1 MNLSIFEVL
10 GPVMIGPSSSHT
22 AGAAKLA
29 RVAAMIAAK
38 PFSRVE
44 FALHGSFLKTGQGH
58 GTRLALLAGAL
69 GLAEDD
75 EGLKTAEQLAAQKG
89 VEWSF
94 TEADLEDAHENTA
107 CLTFFHDDDT
117 VSKVTGCSIGGGRIR
132 ITDINGMTTDISA
145 EQPTLLIEQNDV
157 SGVIST
163 ISTALAK
170 EGINIGI
177 MRVGRSNR
185 GGVASTILELDEPV
199 SAALAEHLQTLP
211 NVRRVCVINL

>member
-38 PFSRVE
+38 PFDKVE

-75 EGLKTAEQLAAQKG
+75 EGLKSAEALALEKG
-89 VEWSF
+89 VTYSY
-94 TEADLEDAHENTA
+94 TEAELDDAHENTA
-107 CLTFFHDDDT
+107 RITFFHTDG
-117 VSKVTGCSIGGGRIR
+117 SIGSITGCSIGGGRIR
-132 ITDINGMTTDISA
+132 ITDVNGMATDISA

-163 ISTALAK
+163 ISTALAE
-170 EGINIGI
+170 EGINIGV
-177 MRVGRSNR
+177 MRVGRSTR

-199 SAALAEHLQTLP
+199 SDALAQRLQTLP